1 MFFSIKMG
9 GGCRVKD
16 SYFFIF
22 IWGPSAVRKSQGT
35 RHDKTAMSL
44 ATMVYLVICACAID
58 WMDLRNIYDKVLQN
72 FKTDSIWT
80 GKKIKFKS
88 D

>member
-1 MFFSIKMG
+1 M
-9 GGCRVKD
+9 
-16 SYFFIF
+16 
-22 IWGPSAVRKSQGT
+22 
-35 RHDKTAMSL
+35 HDKVAMSL
-44 ATMVYLVICACAID
+44 ATMVYLVIRACAID